1 MGDTRSS
8 MSYKL
13 LLLAAFLSAVALAAP
28 RGVSEGE
35 ALLSQD
41 MEKANISP
49 KVVELK
55 KQFNALQVQLKSGAK
70 ITPEVSN
77 TVQKMIDMVE
87 QDIEP
92 TITEAHDAD
101 QEEINSLM
109 DAIAAHNKFTEDYTD
124 QLLEEARD
132 LRQKIH
138 EHNDVA
144 EEWRL
149 QGIAF
154 KATIPIYEATYFNRS
169 TVCCRREQ
177 VAVVA
182 MEHTPAYYE
191 CDFTDDASAEG
202 CVSRADA
209 AVQKYTEE
217 PFRAGQARY
226 THWHNGCNNEKNQE
240 ESDFNTMV
248 KNDQKCDSLQA
259 NVIARKVYIDTEHT
273 RFMREW
279 HRTTTSYAPIYKALR
294 HNYTRREVI
303 MWEREETRKLEWN
316 ATQLIKCLLTGYQ
329 SGGTF
334 DQAHMDDCESDITDY
349 HLYLAYPKWVC
360 QLDYDPVLPPWP
372 KITDTTPWADDCQSV
387 ASPDNTPFE
396 TCEIPAD
403 EVAPECANHI
413 AQGNP
418 HGDMSPAQALAL
430 HMDTH
435 NDHQQGAAGAL

>member
-1 MGDTRSS
+1 

-13 LLLAAFLSAVALAAP
+13 VLIAALLSAVAFAAP
-28 RGVSEGE
+28 RSEAGE
-35 ALLSQD
+35 ALLSQESAPAK
-41 MEKANISP
+41 MSP

-55 KQFNALQVQLKSGAK
+55 KQFNSLQVQLKAGAK
-70 ITPEVSN
+70 VTPEVSS
-77 TVQKMIDMVE
+77 TIDKMIAMVE
-87 QDIEP
+87 DDIEP
-92 TITEAHDAD
+92 TINEAHDAD
-101 QEEINSLM
+101 QAEINALM
-109 DAIAAHNKFTEDYTD
+109 AAVQAHNDFTEDYTA
-124 QLLEEARD
+124 QLLREAAD

-138 EHNDVA
+138 EHNDFA
-144 EEWRL
+144 EQWRL

-154 KATIPIYEATYFNRS
+154 KDSIPVYEATFFNRS

-191 CDFTDDASAEG
+191 CDFTDEATAEG
-202 CVSRADA
+202 CVARADA
-209 AVQKYTEE
+209 SVQHYTEE

-226 THWHNGCNNEKNQE
+226 THWHTGCNNEKAQE
-240 ESDFNTMV
+240 KKDHDHMMEEDR
-248 KNDQKCDSLQA
+248 KCDHLQA
-259 NVIARKVYIDTEHT
+259 NVIARKVYIDTEHK

-279 HRTTTSYAPIYKALR
+279 HRTTTSYEPIYKALR

-334 DQAHMDDCESDITDY
+334 DQQHMDDCEADITDY

-360 QLDYDPVLPPWP
+360 QLDYQPVLPPWP
-372 KITDTTPWADDCQSV
+372 ASTDTSPWADDCQSV

-413 AQGNP
+413 AQNNP

-435 NDHQQGAAGAL
+435 NDHQQGAAGALAK